1 MIKFLYILLACVV
14 IGGLSAPS
22 SNSTYRSALLENRVW
37 KVQLPHNKQCVMEME
52 SRNYGRRSV
61 LSYDRKRTDPFY
73 SYSLCKDTV
82 KVSESGKK
90 LVIRDL
96 TDSTLA
102 LQFLPDTLTVG
113 ICPVRCVTDNSLQE
127 QRENENRLDST
138 WRADSSWNFVT
149 LDISGK
155 PIKDLSSI
163 EQPRWAKWDYDLEK
177 YFTSQMVYPE
187 HLLEKNQAGY
197 AVVIFSIDTLGL
209 PRGINIL
216 SSKHKDFAKEVVRLT
231 KALPHCLPCR
241 DKDGKRM
248 ECLYT
253 VYVPFLPQ
261 HYRDR
266 VKADSIAEEREKHM
280 FIDMESGPVFQ
291 YGRPRAAQDYIT
303 RRLKYDPTLLGDKQQ
318 VKGVYSMR
326 IDSYGEVCGPKVLRS
341 CGMEDW
347 DNQVLEI
354 IRKMPRWTPAI
365 IFFGKGKY
373 VESEFAITI
382 SFKRNRT
389 LIAHTTEKHI
399 EAGVHVCY
407 LNERGD
413 TIVPYGKYKFC
424 QTDTI
429 RHIGFVCENKQDARI
444 VCIDNQGKELFYV
457 FKCDNGPDHIREGLF
472 RIMDDN
478 GLVGFSDSLGN
489 VVIKPQFKF
498 ATPFENGKA
507 QTTTSGKAH
516 DDGEH
521 SFWTSDEWQL
531 VSYNGT
537 KMMKYTAVRNGTD
550 LKGLRIALFDKQGK
564 IAQEISYSYPSD
576 IEFADNLNIGVN
588 LQDVN
593 FDGKDDI
600 LVNLG
605 QYGNQMIQYYDCLVW
620 DETKNLYRRDES
632 FKQIENPQINKEKQ
646 CIFSSSRISAAS
658 YSYKRFEFIG
668 GHFVETATLTQTF
681 RASKQPFLFTEKQY
695 VKSKGLVTLHKDVS
709 VDKINRDWLSI
720 IMK

>member
-1 MIKFLYILLACVV
+1 
-14 IGGLSAPS
+14 
-22 SNSTYRSALLENRVW
+22 
-37 KVQLPHNKQCVMEME
+37 MEME

-102 LQFLPDTLTVG
+102 LQCLPDTLTVWV
-113 ICPVRCVTDNSLQE
+113 CPVRCVTDNSLQE
-127 QRENENRLDST
+127 QRENENRMDST
-138 WRADSSWNFVT
+138 WRADSSWNFGT

-163 EQPRWAKWDYDLEK
+163 EQPRWAKWNYDLEK

-266 VKADSIAEEREKHM
+266 VKADSIAEERKKHM

-365 IFFGKGKY
+365 LFFGKGKY

-382 SFKRNRT
+382 SFKRNRK

-498 ATPFENGKA
+498 AFPFEGGKSKVTFTGEENA
-507 QTTTSGKAH
+507 IF
-516 DDGEH
+516 DGEH
-521 SFWTSDEWQL
+521 HEWVSDKWQ
-531 VSYNGT
+531 Y
-537 KMMKYTAVRNGTD
+537 
-550 LKGLRIALFDKQGK
+550 
-564 IAQEISYSYPSD
+564 
-576 IEFADNLNIGVN
+576 
-588 LQDVN
+588 
-593 FDGKDDI
+593 
-600 LVNLG
+600 
-605 QYGNQMIQYYDCLVW
+605 
-620 DETKNLYRRDES
+620 
-632 FKQIENPQINKEKQ
+632 INKNG
-646 CIFSSSRISAAS
+646 
-658 YSYKRFEFIG
+658 EFI
-668 GHFVETATLTQTF
+668 Q
-681 RASKQPFLFTEKQY
+681 
-695 VKSKGLVTLHKDVS
+695 
-709 VDKINRDWLSI
+709 
-720 IMK
+720 

>member
-1 MIKFLYILLACVV
+1 MIKFLCILLSSVF

-22 SNSTYRSALLENRVW
+22 DNSTYGSSLFENRVW
-37 KVQLPHNKQCVMEME
+37 KVQLPHYRQCVMGME
-52 SRNYGRRSV
+52 SCDYGRRSV
-61 LSYDRKRTDPFY
+61 LPYDRKRTGHFY
-73 SYSLCKDTV
+73 SYSLCEDNV
-82 KVSESGKK
+82 KVSEPGKNF
-90 LVIRDL
+90 VIQDL
-96 TDSTLA
+96 TDSTLVF
-102 LQFLPDTLTVG
+102 QYLPDTLTVG
-113 ICPVRCVTDNSLQE
+113 ICPVRCVNDNSLQV

-138 WRADSSWNFVT
+138 WRTEIGRYIGA

-163 EQPRWAKWDYDLEK
+163 ELPRWVKWDYDLEK
-177 YFTSQMVYPE
+177 YFISQMVYPE
-187 HLLEKNQAGY
+187 HLLENDQAGY
-197 AVVIFSIDTLGL
+197 SVVIFSIDTLGL
-209 PRGINIL
+209 PHGINIL
-216 SSKHKDFAKEVVRLT
+216 SSKHKDFDEEVVRLT

-248 ECLYT
+248 ECLYK

-280 FIDMESGPVFQ
+280 FIETQSGPVFQ

-303 RRLKYDPTLLGDKQQ
+303 QRLKYDPTSLGDKQQ

-326 IDSYGEVCGPKVLRS
+326 IDSYGEVCESKVLRS
-341 CGMEDW
+341 CGVEDL

-354 IRKMPRWTPAI
+354 IRKTPRWTPAI
-365 IFFGKGKY
+365 LFLGKGKY
-373 VESEFAITI
+373 VESEFAIAI
-382 SFKRNRT
+382 SFKRNRN
-389 LIAHTTEKHI
+389 LIAHTREKHI
-399 EAGVHVCY
+399 EVGVPVCY
-407 LNERGD
+407 LDEQGD

-429 RHIGFVCENKQDARI
+429 CSIGFVYENRQDARI
-444 VCIDNQGKELFYV
+444 ACIDNQGKELFYV
-457 FKCDNGPDHIREGLF
+457 FKCDNAPDYIREGLF

-478 GLVGFSDSLGN
+478 GLIGFADSLGN

-605 QYGNQMIQYYDCLVW
+605 QYGNQMIQYYYCLVW

-681 RASKQPFLFTEKQY
+681 RASKQPFLFTEKQN

>member
-22 SNSTYRSALLENRVW
+22 SNSTYRSALLESRIW
-37 KVQLPHNKQCVMEME
+37 ELQLSHNKQCVMEME

-61 LSYDRKRTDPFY
+61 LSYDRKRTEPFY

-102 LQFLPDTLTVG
+102 LQCLPDTLTVWV
-113 ICPVRCVTDNSLQE
+113 CPVRCVTDNSLQE

-138 WRADSSWNFVT
+138 WRADSSWNFGT

-266 VKADSIAEEREKHM
+266 VKADSIAEERKKHM

-347 DNQVLEI
+347 DNQEVYDQMVDACEKRGVEI
-354 IRKMPRWTPAI
+354 ISDIPQESFVFGDMTVT
-365 IFFGKGKY
+365 FF
-373 VESEFAITI
+373 
-382 SFKRNRT
+382 N
-389 LIAHTTEKHI
+389 TEPL
-399 EAGVHVCY
+399 G
-407 LNERGD
+407 
-413 TIVPYGKYKFC
+413 
-424 QTDTI
+424 
-429 RHIGFVCENKQDARI
+429 
-444 VCIDNQGKELFYV
+444 IDNIGE
-457 FKCDNGPDHIREGLF
+457 NE
-472 RIMDDN
+472 N
-478 GLVGFSDSLGN
+478 SLGVLVEAAGKKAFLSGDIN
-489 VVIKPQFKF
+489 NIEGTESAIKD
-498 ATPFENGKA
+498 EIGK
-507 QTTTSGKAH
+507 
-516 DDGEH
+516 
-521 SFWTSDEWQL
+521 
-531 VSYNGT
+531 V
-537 KMMKYTAVRNGTD
+537 D
-550 LKGLRIALFDKQGK
+550 LLNSI
-564 IAQEISYSYPSD
+564 D
-576 IEFADNLNIGVN
+576 I
-588 LQDVN
+588 Q
-593 FDGKDDI
+593 
-600 LVNLG
+600 
-605 QYGNQMIQYYDCLVW
+605 
-620 DETKNLYRRDES
+620 
-632 FKQIENPQINKEKQ
+632 
-646 CIFSSSRISAAS
+646 
-658 YSYKRFEFIG
+658 
-668 GHFVETATLTQTF
+668 
-681 RASKQPFLFTEKQY
+681 
-695 VKSKGLVTLHKDVS
+695 
-709 VDKINRDWLSI
+709 
-720 IMK
+720 